1 MRDAGGTMN
10 ALARHSSG
18 TRDDAAD
25 ADVDLRVGAPEAPP
39 SPSVEALARR
49 LRLAVEKHPDVV
61 RMIRQTGS
69 RFAIP
74 LTCPRGARPAR
85 FGLWLG
91 ELDRQG
97 KLHTLVASYLAAV
110 HHVRVSVQE
119 PCAEALEV
127 VVSAATTPSG
137 LDRFLN
143 GLDAVLEILA
153 HGRSDL
159 LLRHLTGRP
168 PPDEIPFVEDC
179 EEREAPQ
186 VEADTVISVLFQPAD
201 LPSLAR
207 LDASLLAYDDA
218 DAEAVGHVLGTLLQ
232 PFLLESAGM
241 TVGRTAVRIDHL
253 CVPGLWVSDSNAME
267 EAAVHLAKKPGRHV
281 IALCQHTARR
291 LGKGNTPP
299 LSSGPLCDGTS
310 TVSLLVQRV
319 LDALIESG
327 GLKDQRLTLELVG
340 ADPRT
345 EAAFRARAS
354 WQGEGPA
361 ASPVHVVILFPQAR
375 ASALELRPDSVVID
389 LFGTWNLR
397 PRPEVLA
404 KNIVYVRGA
413 SVRLGGAAV
422 VSTPSFA
429 PGRMEPALLEALLRE
444 LEAEEGGVHEP
455 RIEIEGVRGFWGELR
470 RAEWDAFH
478 ARRRGELARF
488 QPSDQVT
495 AANPALADV
504 EARATNLCEFIFR
517 DAHLRSGSQLIEPRS
532 GRSVTYAGLRRLAA
546 AYARRFKALGLRQG
560 EVVALAAPDGIP
572 TVAVMLG
579 CFLGGW
585 IFAPLN
591 HTASAANFE
600 AMLSAAS
607 PRLVLHVA
615 STVERHL
622 PTLHTLRCEEL
633 ASFLPPDALDDGEGA
648 VSPVPVS
655 PEAPAVML
663 FTSGSTGVPKA
674 VLHSHADFI
683 TCSRNYAPYVV
694 ELGPDDR
701 VYTPSPTFFAY
712 GLNNLLLSL
721 NAGATHVIAAP
732 RDSGVGVAEVL
743 ARHEVTV
750 LFAVPAIYKLLLSK
764 RDGSARFPKLRVC
777 ISAGEKLPWKLYQEA
792 RSFFGVNVLDGIGCT
807 EAVSTFIS
815 NRESEVA
822 PGCTGVVVPG
832 FEVKLV
838 NPRGEPC
845 RVGEVGVLWVRGG
858 ALTRGYV
865 NAPALTGAQFV
876 DGWFNT
882 QDMFFMD
889 AEYRL
894 YNVGRAGS
902 VIKINS
908 CWFSPEMM
916 ESVLQTHPR
925 VKECAVCV
933 VRDDFGLPRPKAFI
947 VTGEQELSG
956 TELERLWSEL
966 RALSKEKL
974 GKDHY
979 PHLFATLQT
988 LPRTSSGKLMRSELA
1003 KLNT

>member
-1 MRDAGGTMN
+1 MN

-18 TRDDAAD
+18 IHEEAEAG
-25 ADVDLRVGAPEAPP
+25 DVDLRVGAPEAPA

-61 RMIRQTGS
+61 RAIRQAGS
-69 RFAIP
+69 RFAIA
-74 LTCPRGARPAR
+74 LTCPRGARPTR

-97 KLHTLVASYLAAV
+97 RLHTLVASYLAAV
-110 HHVRVSVQE
+110 HRVRVSVQE
-119 PCAEALEV
+119 PGAEVLEI
-127 VVSAATTPSG
+127 VVSDATTASG
-137 LDRFLN
+137 IDRFLT
-143 GLDAVLEILA
+143 GLDAVLELLA

-186 VEADTVISVLFQPAD
+186 VEADAVVSVLFQPAD

-218 DAEAVGHVLGTLLQ
+218 DAEAVGQLLGELLQ

-241 TVGRTAVRIDHL
+241 TVGRTAVRVDHICL
-253 CVPGLWVSDSNAME
+253 PGLWGADISATE
-267 EAAVHLAKKPGRHV
+267 EAAFRLATKPGRHV
-281 IALCQHTARR
+281 VALCQHTARR
-291 LGKGNTPP
+291 LGEGSAPS
-299 LSSGPLCDGTS
+299 LARGPLCDGAS
-310 TVSLLVQRV
+310 TVNLLVQRV
-319 LDALIESG
+319 LDSLIESG

-345 EAAFRARAS
+345 EAVFQARAS
-354 WQGEGPA
+354 WLGEAPA
-361 ASPVHVVILFPQAR
+361 APPVHVVVLFPAAR
-375 ASALELRPDSVVID
+375 SSAPELRPDSIVID
-389 LFGTWNLR
+389 LFGAWNLR

-413 SVRLGGAAV
+413 SVRLAGEAV
-422 VSTPSFA
+422 VPTPSFA

-444 LEAEEGGVHEP
+444 LEAEAGSIHEP

-478 ARRRGELARF
+478 ARRLGELARF
-488 QPSDQVT
+488 QPSGQVT
-495 AANPALADV
+495 AANPALAEV
-504 EARATNLCEFIFR
+504 AARATNLCEFIFR
-517 DAHLRSGSQLIEPRS
+517 DAHLRSSSRLIEPRS
-532 GRSVTYAGLRRLAA
+532 GRSVTYAELRRLAS
-546 AYARRFKALGLRQG
+546 AYARRFKGLGLRQG

-591 HTASAANFE
+591 HTASVANFE
-600 AMLSAAS
+600 AMLNAAN
-607 PRLVLHVA
+607 PRLVLHAA

-622 PTLHTLRCEEL
+622 TALSTLRCEEL
-633 ASFLPPDALDDGEGA
+633 ASFLSPDALDDGAGE
-648 VSPVPVS
+648 VSLVPVS

-683 TCSRNYAPYVV
+683 ICSRNYAPYVV
-694 ELGPDDR
+694 EFGPDDR

-732 RDSGVGVAEVL
+732 RDGGVGVEEVL

-764 RDGSARFPKLRVC
+764 SDHSPRFPKLRVC
-777 ISAGEKLPWKLYQEA
+777 ISAGEKLPWKLYREA
-792 RSFFGVNVLDGIGCT
+792 RSFFGVNMLDGIGCT
-807 EAVSTFIS
+807 EAVSTFVS

-858 ALTRGYV
+858 ALARGYV
-865 NAPALTGAQFV
+865 NAPALTETQFV

-933 VRDDFGLPRPKAFI
+933 VHDDYGLPRPKAFI
-947 VTGEQELSG
+947 VTGEQEHS
-956 TELERLWSEL
+956 TSELERLWSEL
-966 RALSKEKL
+966 RALAKEKL

-1003 KLNT
+1003 KRVT